1 MKKYNYL
8 FPAFFITAFSLTV
21 NAQSGGTLKGVVTD
35 ASTKEAEIGAI
46 VYNISDKSH
55 GVVSDINGNYQLSLT
70 PGKDTIVC
78 TIISMQPDTFIVSD
92 GSQSTEHNFQLR
104 SGSQQMETFV
114 VSAGKY
120 ERKLEEITVSMEVMK
135 PSLIDNKNSSNI
147 KDALEQVPGLN
158 ILDGEPQIRGGS
170 GFDFGVGT
178 RVAILIDGLPA
189 LAGNGGA
196 LEWSFI
202 PLENVEQVEVIK
214 GASSVTYGSSALSGS
229 INVRTAYAKENPV
242 TMVSLSSGLYDE
254 PSIPG
259 TQWWKRT
266 TGLNGL
272 ANFSNISFVHAQKF
286 GQLDFVFGGMM
297 KYDHGYIGP
306 PPYNK
311 NLPPSFNDTT
321 VKNNQV
327 GEHTGRFNFNLRYR
341 PKNAP
346 KLNYGVNGNFMQSS
360 NNIVLIWANDST
372 GLYRAYP
379 HTLTLQNHTMLYVD
393 PFINYNSSNGLM
405 QSFRTRYSY
414 TNNSATN
421 VDPVTDKKIPNITT
435 LTNVIY
441 SEYQVVKQINDG
453 LNLTGGLIMDQ
464 TYSHSNFPYVGVLAT
479 NHLQNFAGFLQ
490 VDKKLWKVL
499 NLSFGFR
506 EESYKMNDTTASYK
520 PVFRGGLNLK
530 LAKGTF
536 LRASYGQGYRFP
548 SIAEKYIYS
557 NIGGLPIFPNP
568 ILQAESSTNI
578 EIGIKQGFRIN
589 NFTGALDIAVFQQQ
603 YANTIEITYGLW
615 EKHLDRFGNDSNT
628 AGFKYLN
635 TGDTRVQGIEISL
648 PGEGRITKDLK
659 VEILADYTYIIPQAL
674 QPNKVYATDS
684 NYIGMTYTNSST
696 NTGNNILKYRF
707 QDIGKIDLQVT
718 YKKFSVGGD
727 WRYYGFMQNIDT
739 IFYVFDTQA
748 GYGIKKYRDAHM
760 GGINVVDARVS
771 VQATKTLKVAFV
783 VDNLLNLS
791 YSLRPLKIEAPR
803 SFALRLTYRV
813 D

>member
-1 MKKYNYL
+1 
-8 FPAFFITAFSLTV
+8 
-21 NAQSGGTLKGVVTD
+21 
-35 ASTKEAEIGAI
+35 
-46 VYNISDKSH
+46 
-55 GVVSDINGNYQLSLT
+55 
-70 PGKDTIVC
+70 
-78 TIISMQPDTFIVSD
+78 
-92 GSQSTEHNFQLR
+92 
-104 SGSQQMETFV
+104 
-114 VSAGKY
+114 
-120 ERKLEEITVSMEVMK
+120 
-135 PSLIDNKNSSNI
+135 
-147 KDALEQVPGLN
+147 
-158 ILDGEPQIRGGS
+158 
-170 GFDFGVGT
+170 
-178 RVAILIDGLPA
+178 
-189 LAGNGGA
+189 
-196 LEWSFI
+196 
-202 PLENVEQVEVIK
+202 
-214 GASSVTYGSSALSGS
+214 
-229 INVRTAYAKENPV
+229 
-242 TMVSLSSGLYDE
+242 
-254 PSIPG
+254 
-259 TQWWKRT
+259 
-266 TGLNGL
+266 
-272 ANFSNISFVHAQKF
+272 
-286 GQLDFVFGGMM
+286 
-297 KYDHGYIGP
+297 
-306 PPYNK
+306 
-311 NLPPSFNDTT
+311 
-321 VKNNQV
+321 
-327 GEHTGRFNFNLRYR
+327 
-341 PKNAP
+341 
-346 KLNYGVNGNFMQSS
+346 YGVNGNFMQSS

-379 HTLTLQNHTMLYVD
+379 HTLTLQNQTMLYVD